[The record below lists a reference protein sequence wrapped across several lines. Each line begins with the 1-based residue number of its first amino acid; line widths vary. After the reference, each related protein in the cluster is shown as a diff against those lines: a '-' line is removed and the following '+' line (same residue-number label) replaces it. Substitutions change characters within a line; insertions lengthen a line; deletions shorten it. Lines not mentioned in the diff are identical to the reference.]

1 MDQALVIK
9 ASMLEKK
16 MQEAGGEIEFV
27 EKELTEL
34 SRFSD
39 NLGYLISSKDNIA
52 LSSLGKGVLIKTE
65 LKEKEL
71 FVDVGS
77 GVIVRKEPEEVRNIL
92 KDQIAKLAE
101 ARMRLIARAQIL
113 RENFFSVLKE
123 IEKNQQTES

>member
-77 GVIVRKEPEEVRNIL
+77 GVIVRKEPEEVRNII

-101 ARMRLIARAQIL
+101 ERMRLIARAQIL